1 MSKTE
6 RTEIDGVA
14 DKACA
19 ACPWRTVNHGKPHP
33 DGWYTDANRKRLW
46 NGLRTGDAPGMTCH
60 PTDPLNQPVGDSTV
74 TRECAGA
81 WLIIA
86 RECAALDEA
95 KSVGEY
101 RKGRKLAMTREGLAV
116 AVSATL
122 PFPLGRGLKVC
133 LDDDPGI
140 SLGLGTGR

>member
-6 RTEIDGVA
+6 RTEVEGPSDH
-14 DKACA
+14 ACA
-19 ACPWRTVNHGKPHP
+19 ACPWRTDNHRKPHP
-33 DGWYTDANRKRLW
+33 EGWYSDANRRRLW
-46 NGLRTGDAPGMTCH
+46 SGLRTGEAPGMTCH

-86 RECAALDEA
+86 RECDALNKAQSIAA
-95 KSVGEY
+95 Y

-122 PFPLGRGLKVC
+122 PRPLGRGLVIN
-133 LDDDPGI
+133 LTDDDGI